1 MWFRNL
7 IIYSVP
13 RGWDLAPEALAA
25 LLAPQAFAPGT
36 SLEESTIGW
45 VPPREGDDSLV
56 FTINQQMLLTLRQ
69 EKKLLP
75 AKVVTQVLKQRAEQ
89 IEAEDGF
96 KPGRKRLKE
105 LKEQIRDELLPRA
118 FSLASDMRVWIDPVG
133 GWLVIDSTSA
143 ARAGEVFSLLVK
155 AIDRLPA
162 RPLKVA
168 GSVAGEMTAW
178 LSAGEA
184 PAGFTVDQDAELRA
198 RDGKATVRFAN
209 QSMDLED
216 VARHT
221 RAGKQCTRL
230 ALTWAD
236 RISFVLTDKLEIK
249 RVRALDVL
257 KEAAASAE
265 GDAAERF
272 ASDAM
277 LMTGELSKLLAEVV
291 DCLGGQPV

>member
-1 MWFRNL
+1 MKWF
-7 IIYSVP
+7 
-13 RGWDLAPEALAA
+13 GA
-25 LLAPQAFAPGT
+25 
-36 SLEESTIGW
+36 
-45 VPPREGDDSLV
+45 
-56 FTINQQMLLTLRQ
+56 
-69 EKKLLP
+69 
-75 AKVVTQVLKQRAEQ
+75 
-89 IEAEDGF
+89 
-96 KPGRKRLKE
+96 
-105 LKEQIRDELLPRA
+105 
-118 FSLASDMRVWIDPVG
+118 
-133 GWLVIDSTSA
+133 
-143 ARAGEVFSLLVK
+143 
-155 AIDRLPA
+155 
-162 RPLKVA
+162 
-168 GSVAGEMTAW
+168 
-178 LSAGEA
+178 EA